1 VVDDELVKPTPTY
14 PTIRLESS
22 LPPHT
27 KKKKKKKKVLYKIC
41 FFSGYHVNDQTD
53 CHANYPT
60 LRK

>member
-27 KKKKKKKKVLYKIC
+27 KKKKKKKKYIIKFDYLVVNMLKIK
-41 FFSGYHVNDQTD
+41 QTVM
-53 CHANYPT
+53 PT
-60 LRK
+60 IPH